1 MKSLAFRY
9 FLLSFLLATMVACD
23 VESKR
28 FRSLTDSES
37 GVDFVNELKPTEDL
51 NILTYLYYYN
61 GAGVAV
67 ADYNQDGFSDL
78 YFTSNQGADQLYLN
92 KGNLKFENVTSKTGI
107 ENSNGWTTGV
117 THIDINGDGL
127 LDIYVCKVGKYKS
140 ITGYNLL
147 FVNQGNSADGTPM
160 FKESAREYGLD
171 LVTFSTQAA
180 FFDYDLDGD
189 LDLYVMSHSVHPN
202 HSYGRGDTRQSIDSL
217 AGDRLFENVNG
228 LFTDVSKVAGI
239 FQAKIGYGL
248 GLSIGD
254 LNQDGYPDIYVGN
267 DFFENDYLYQ
277 NNGDKT
283 FTELNS
289 KDLRVLGHTTHYS
302 MGNSIADI
310 NNDGKSDI
318 MSLDMLPEDLK
329 TLKSSGVED
338 EYPIYNTFLENG
350 YAPQYMQNTLHLN
363 RGNGIFSEVGFQS
376 GIAATEWSWGILAA
390 DYDLDGF
397 KDIYITNG
405 ILGATND
412 MDYINFVSQ
421 DLIQQSIGQNFQ
433 RQSLDFAKYIP
444 EKRVSNYMFQNIG
457 GTSFKEVTKE
467 WFNAKPSLS
476 NGGAY
481 ADLDND
487 GDLDIVVNNVNE
499 KAFVFQNLT
508 SDKDDGNYLTIGFK
522 GDRGNAFGIGAKVE
536 VFAGDLYAF
545 EENFPV
551 KSYLSAVPNEV
562 FFGLADNKTV
572 DSIRVI
578 WPSNKEQLLRNID
591 SNQKI
596 IVDINEA
603 TQVPI
608 NSSKGRTES
617 LIVNV
622 DQLLDFEHREESTL
636 DFDRDPLVPF
646 AVSNE
651 GPSISV
657 GDINGDLLDDIFIGG
672 AKLQS
677 SQLFVQSPNG
687 SFRTSQLELFES
699 DARSEDVDQ
708 VFFDADNDS
717 DLDLLVV
724 SGGNEFVNG
733 DPLKPRLYINNDG
746 KFSYAKEEF
755 KDIVINASGVKSIDL
770 DKDGD
775 QDIVIVSNVL
785 PREFGES
792 AKNLIFSN
800 DGKGHFTDVT
810 ESFSAS
816 FRDAGLITDLKVVD
830 IDKNGYDD
838 IVAVGT
844 WMPVTIFT
852 NNGST
857 LSSKPI
863 LNSEG
868 WWNSIAIDD
877 FDKDGDIDLVAGNWG
892 NNTRLKASD
901 KQPVT
906 LYRSDFD
913 GNGNTETLITY
924 FYQGEE
930 TFMSSMDGLAKQMP
944 FIRKKYLSYHDF
956 ANASVAEV
964 MGAEKLSNAVQKKA
978 RTLSTTYFRNE
989 GNGSFKA
996 IELPAAAQQST
1007 ANAIAVD
1014 DFNHDGYNDLLL
1026 VGNNYEIST
1035 QLGRL
1040 DASHGVLLLN
1050 DRNGF
1055 FVETKDQSFNVAGA
1069 ARDIKKI
1076 RIGAEDYYIVAMNND
1091 KPIFLK
1097 KQEKQ

>member
-1 MKSLAFRY
+1 MAG
-9 FLLSFLLATMVACD
+9 CD
-23 VESKR
+23 AETKR
-28 FRSLTDSES
+28 FRSLAASES
-37 GVDFVNELKPTEDL
+37 GVEFVNELKPTEDL

-67 ADYNQDGFSDL
+67 GDYNQDGLNDL
-78 YFTSNQGADQLYLN
+78 YFTGNQGPDQLYLN
-92 KGNLKFENVTSKTGI
+92 RGNLKFEDITSKAGI
-107 ENSNGWTTGV
+107 ENSGGWSTGV
-117 THIDINGDGL
+117 THVDINGDGL
-127 LDIYVCKVGKYKS
+127 LDIYVCKVGKYKG
-140 ITGYNLL
+140 ITGSNLL
-147 FVNQGNSADGTPM
+147 FVNQGNNADGIPM
-160 FKESAREYGLD
+160 FKELAHEYGLD
-171 LVTFSTQAA
+171 LVAFSTQAA

-189 LDLYVMSHSVHPN
+189 LDLYIMSHSVHPN
-202 HSYGRGDTRQSIDSL
+202 HSYGRGDTRHSIDSL
-217 AGDRLFENVNG
+217 AGDRLYENVEG
-228 LFTDVSKVAGI
+228 VFTDVSKSAGI

-289 KDLRVLGHTTHYS
+289 KDLHVLGHTTHYS

-310 NNDGKSDI
+310 NNDGKADI

-363 RGNGIFSEVGFQS
+363 RGNGIYSEVGFQS

-433 RQSLDFAKYIP
+433 GQSLDFAKYIP
-444 EKRVSNYMFQNIG
+444 EKRVANYMFQNAG
-457 GTSFKEVTKE
+457 GTSFKEVTAD
-467 WFNAKPSLS
+467 WFNATPSLS
-476 NGGAY
+476 NGGAC

-487 GDLDIVVNNVNE
+487 GDLDIIVNNVNE
-499 KAFVFQNLT
+499 KAFVFQNL
-508 SDKDDGNYLTIGFK
+508 SRDKNDGNYLALRFK
-522 GDRGNAFGIGAKVE
+522 GDKGNTFGIGTKVE
-536 VFAGDLYAF
+536 IFAGDLYVF

-562 FFGLADNKTV
+562 LVGLGKNMIV
-572 DSIRVI
+572 DSIKI
-578 WPSNKEQLLRNID
+578 TWPNRKQQVLTEVDANQILL
-591 SNQKI
+591 
-596 IVDINEA
+596 VDIKDA
-603 TQVPI
+603 TSVALG
-608 NSSKGRTES
+608 SAKGRTKALVENAEQ
-617 LIVNV
+617 I
-622 DQLLDFEHREESTL
+622 LDFTHREESTL

-646 AVSNE
+646 ALSNE
-651 GPSISV
+651 GPSISI
-657 GDINGDLLDDIFIGG
+657 GDINGDSLDDIFIGG

-677 SQLFVQSPNG
+677 SQLFVQSPDH
-687 SFRTSQLELFES
+687 SFKASQLELFES

-708 VFFDADNDS
+708 IFFDADNDA

-724 SGGNEFVNG
+724 SGGNEFANG
-733 DPLKPRLYINNDG
+733 EPLKPRLYINNSG
-746 KFSYAKEEF
+746 RFSYAKEEF
-755 KDIVINASGVKSIDL
+755 KDIVINASVVRMIDL

-775 QDIVIVSNVL
+775 NDIVIGSNVL
-785 PREFGES
+785 PRKFGEN
-792 AKNLIFSN
+792 ARNLIFLN
-800 DGKGHFTDVT
+800 DGNGHFTDVT
-810 ESFSAS
+810 DSFSTS
-816 FRDAGLITDLKVVD
+816 FRDAGLITDLEVVD
-830 IDKNGYDD
+830 FDGNGFED

-844 WMPVTIFT
+844 WMPVTIFV
-852 NNGST
+852 NSGST
-857 LSSKPI
+857 LSSKSIP
-863 LNSEG
+863 NSEG
-868 WWNSIAIDD
+868 WWNSVAIDD
-877 FDKDGDIDLVAGNWG
+877 FDKDGDLDLIAGNWG
-892 NNTRLKASD
+892 NNSRLKASD

-906 LYRSDFD
+906 LYRNDFD

-924 FYQGEE
+924 FYRDQE
-930 TFMSSMDGLAKQMP
+930 TFISSMDGLAKQMP

-964 MGAEKLSNAVQKKA
+964 MGTDKLSSAMQKKA
-978 RTLSTTYFRNE
+978 KTLTSTYFRNE
-989 GNGSFKA
+989 GNDNFKA

-1007 ANAIAVD
+1007 VNSIAVD
-1014 DFNHDGYNDLLL
+1014 DFNNDGYNDMLL

-1055 FVETKDQSFNVAGA
+1055 FVENKEQTFNVAGA

-1076 RIGAEDYYIVAMNND
+1076 RIGEDDYYVVAMNKD

-1097 KQEKQ
+1097 KQKQ

>member
-1 MKSLAFRY
+1 MKFVFSRY
-9 FLLSFLLATMVACD
+9 FLLASLLATVAACD
-23 VESKR
+23 AESKR
-28 FRSLTDSES
+28 FRSLTANES

-67 ADYNQDGFSDL
+67 ADYNQDGLSDL
-78 YFTSNQGADQLYLN
+78 YFTSNQGADKLYLN
-92 KGNLKFENVTSKTGI
+92 RGNLRFEDVTATARI
-107 ENSNGWTTGV
+107 ENSSAWTTGV
-117 THIDINGDGL
+117 THVDINGDGL
-127 LDIYVCKVGKYKS
+127 LDIYVCKVGRYKS
-140 ITGYNLL
+140 ITGSNLL
-147 FVNQGNSADGTPM
+147 FINQGNGVDGTPL
-160 FKESAREYGLD
+160 FKESASEYGLD
-171 LVTFSTQAA
+171 LIAFSTQAA

-202 HSYGRGDTRQSIDSL
+202 HSYGRGDTRHSVDSL
-217 AGDRLFENVNG
+217 AGDRLYENVNG

-289 KDLRVLGHTTHYS
+289 TDVKVLGHTTHYS

-363 RGNGIFSEVGFQS
+363 RGNGMYSEVGFQS

-390 DYDLDGF
+390 DYNLDGF

-433 RQSLDFAKYIP
+433 GQSLDFAKYIP
-444 EKRVSNYMFQNIG
+444 EKRVTNYVFQNVG
-457 GTSFKEVTKE
+457 GTSFKEVTSD
-467 WFNAKPSLS
+467 WFDAKPSLS

-499 KAFVFQNLT
+499 KAFVFQNL
-508 SDKDDGNYLTIGFK
+508 SRDKYEGNYLTVSFR
-522 GDRGNAFGIGAKVE
+522 GDRGNTFGVGSKVE
-536 VFAGDLYAF
+536 VFANDLYAF

-562 FFGLADNKTV
+562 FFGLGVNEV
-572 DSIRVI
+572 IDSIRVT
-578 WPSNKEQLLRNID
+578 WPSKKQQVLKKINA
-591 SNQKI
+591 NQKI
-596 IVDINEA
+596 IVDIRDA
-603 TQVPI
+603 
-608 NSSKGRTES
+608 SSIASNHPKERMKFFIKNAD
-617 LIVNV
+617 LVFNFV
-622 DQLLDFEHREESTL
+622 HQEESTL

-646 AVSNE
+646 ALSNE
-651 GPSISV
+651 GPAICV
-657 GDINGDLLDDIFIGG
+657 GDINGDFLDDIFIGG

-677 SQLFVQSPNG
+677 SQLLIQLADG
-687 SFRTSQLELFES
+687 SFKASQVDLFES

-708 VFFDADNDS
+708 VFFDVDNDS

-724 SGGNEFVNG
+724 SGGNEFISG
-733 DPLKPRLYINNDG
+733 EPLKPRLYINNGG
-746 KFSYAKEEF
+746 KFTYAKQEF
-755 KDIVINASGVKSIDL
+755 ENVLINASVVDVIDL
-770 DKDGD
+770 EKDGD
-775 QDIVIVSNVL
+775 NDIIIGSNVS
-785 PREFGES
+785 PREFGEN
-792 AKNLIFSN
+792 ARNLIFAN

-810 ESFSAS
+810 QSVSAA
-816 FRDAGLITDLKVVD
+816 FGDAGLITDIEIID
-830 IDKNGYDD
+830 IDKNGFDD

-844 WMPVTIFT
+844 WMPVTLFM

-857 LSSKPI
+857 LSLRSIP
-863 LNSEG
+863 STEG
-868 WWNSIAIDD
+868 WWNSIAVSD

-892 NNTRLKASD
+892 NNSRLKTSD
-901 KQPVT
+901 KQPVN

-924 FYQGEE
+924 FYRGQE
-930 TFMSSMDGLAKQMP
+930 TFLSSMDGLAKQMP

-964 MGAEKLSNAVQKKA
+964 MGAEKLSGAMKKSA
-978 RTLSTTYFRNE
+978 KTLLTTYFRNE
-989 GNGSFKA
+989 GDGSFQSV
-996 IELPAAAQQST
+996 ELPTTAQQST
-1007 ANAIAVD
+1007 VNAIAID
-1014 DFNHDGYNDLLL
+1014 DFNYDGYDDLLL

-1050 DRNGF
+1050 DQKGF
-1055 FVETKDQSFNVAGA
+1055 FVEPKEQRFNVAGA

-1076 RIGAEDYYIVAMNND
+1076 KIGGTDYYVVAMNND